1 MTVLLSTGAFDDHS
15 FFVSGEHTKISELV
29 SWGAGNYW
37 RNLAQV
43 HFSEHRCTVR
53 IRFPDACRHS
63 GEREI
68 GRFGMSVNSP
78 VLTVLAFPLSMN
90 NTTLH

>member
-53 IRFPDACRHS
+53 IRFPDAAAIRVRGKLDIS
-63 GEREI
+63 GC
-68 GRFGMSVNSP
+68 
-78 VLTVLAFPLSMN
+78 L
-90 NTTLH
+90 